1 VLVNIYAIGRDP
13 KKWKKPLEFSPDRF
27 LEGGKLKPDAKAGGV
42 NYNLLPFG
50 SGRRSCPGYPLAMV
64 SLLRVAGSLLHAFD
78 WSPPPE
84 MAPEDLSTEEK
95 GGIVLEPSPEFCLVP
110 TPRLSDDV

>member
-1 VLVNIYAIGRDP
+1 VLVNLYAIGRDP
-13 KKWKKPLEFSPDRF
+13 KKWTNPLEFNPDRF
-27 LEGGKLKPDAKAGGV
+27 MEGSKLKRDAKAGGT
-42 NYNLLPFG
+42 NFHLLPFS

-64 SLLRVAGSLLHAFD
+64 SILRTAGSLLHAFD